1 MFSTYKKQKNLE
13 YVCDLHVF
21 NLSLRGVQWMVFLL
35 FALGVPKTILVY
47 DDLPENSEDPP
58 NMIKFTYYSKVLEIN
73 IRSRK
78 GT

>member
-1 MFSTYKKQKNLE
+1 
-13 YVCDLHVF
+13 
-21 NLSLRGVQWMVFLL
+21 MVFLL

-58 NMIKFTYYSKVLEIN
+58 NMIKFTCYSKALEIN